1 MELDTPE
8 NTLSREKPKRT
19 QNRSMSE
26 EEINKAIAEEV
37 GYFYMDDHWHYPNG
51 AKIPQELVP
60 IPDFSNDLNAMHE
73 ALSALKEDQWDRF
86 ESELGWITGDR
97 GFCKINA
104 SAKEKALAFLKTVGK
119 WKENK

>member
-1 MELDTPE
+1 MELDKPE
-8 NTLSREKPKRT
+8 NALSRETPKRT

-51 AKIPQELVP
+51 AKIPHGD
-60 IPDFSNDLNAMHE
+60 IPDLNDLNAMRE
-73 ALSALKEDQWDRF
+73 ALSTLKEDQWDRF

-104 SAKEKALAFLKTVGK
+104 TAKQKAEAFLKTVGK
-119 WKENK
+119 WKEKK